1 MAWTAG
7 FEPESIRGRQVLS
20 QNHYTTSAS
29 KNDSELTYTSYN
41 FSIPSL
47 IRCENITKALSLIFF
62 LLLLLVL
69 FCN

>member
-1 MAWTAG
+1 MASTAG

-20 QNHYTTSAS
+20 QNHCTTFAS
-29 KNDSELTYTSYN
+29 KNNSELTYTSYN

-47 IRCENITKALSLIFF
+47 VRCENITNVFSLIF
-62 LLLLLVL
+62 LLL